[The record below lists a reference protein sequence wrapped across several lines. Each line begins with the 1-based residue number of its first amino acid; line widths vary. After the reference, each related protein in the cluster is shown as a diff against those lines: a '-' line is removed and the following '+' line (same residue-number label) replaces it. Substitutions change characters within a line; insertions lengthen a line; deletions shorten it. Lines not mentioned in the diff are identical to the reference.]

1 MAIVKSL
8 INLTSSSWAFIQK
21 RPVYLALSG
30 GKDSVVLLD
39 ALMQQWPIY
48 APYPLTLLHVNH
60 HLQADAALWA
70 KHCQSLANR
79 YNLPCHVLDIQ
90 LDSPDKN
97 IESQARHAR
106 YTALFDAMSH
116 NGVLLVAQHAD
127 DQVETLFLQLKR
139 GAGLTGLSGMVPWQ
153 SGFQQFGADPSMH
166 IYRPLLDVTQAQ
178 INAYAVAHLSPNDW
192 VDDPSNTDTQFDRNF
207 LRNDVIPLLSLRWKQ
222 WTKKVVQSML
232 VLNDEHTLLSEVTQ
246 ERLFACLNA
255 DKLLVNK
262 LTTYSSLWQK
272 QIVRHFAL
280 EIANVALSQAQL
292 QQLCQII
299 HAKADA
305 RGRLSVKDNTN
316 ELVHF
321 ERFQG
326 QLYVIK
332 EAHITAARA
341 SMTQLQNNIQDMSGS
356 SIDESD
362 FSVKVV
368 SQSYPIKPVGA
379 SYSKPIKQWYKQWGI
394 APWERSFTLI
404 KTRDDIDISL
414 WCNGRTYEL
423 TKDE

>member
-1 MAIVKSL
+1 M
-8 INLTSSSWAFIQK
+8 
-21 RPVYLALSG
+21 
-30 GKDSVVLLD
+30 DSVVLLN
-39 ALMQQWPIY
+39 AVMQQWPVD

-79 YNLPCHVLDIQ
+79 YNIPCHVLDVQ
-90 LDSPDKN
+90 LDSPNKN

-106 YTALFDAMSH
+106 YTALFNAMSH

-153 SGFQQFGADPSMH
+153 SGFQQFGAHPSMH
-166 IYRPLLDVTQAQ
+166 IYRPLLGVTQAQ
-178 INAYAVAHLSPNDW
+178 INEYASVHLSPNDW
-192 VDDPSNTDTQFDRNF
+192 VDDPSNTDTKFDRNF
-207 LRNDVIPLLSLRWKQ
+207 LRNDVIPLLSSRWKQ
-222 WTKKVVQSML
+222 WTKKVVQSMS
-232 VLNDEHTLLSEVTQ
+232 VLNEEHTLLNEVTQ
-246 ERLFACLNA
+246 ERLLACLNT
-255 DKLLVNK
+255 DKLIVNK
-262 LTTYSSLWQK
+262 LTTYSSSWQK

-292 QQLCQII
+292 QQLFQII
-299 HAKADA
+299 HAKEDA
-305 RGRLSVKDNTN
+305 RGRLSVKNNTKAQ
-316 ELVHF
+316 VHF

-326 QLYVIK
+326 QLYVI
-332 EAHITAARA
+332 EDDQITAAKA
-341 SMTQLQNNIQDMSGS
+341 SMAQLQHNIQDVQDS
-356 SIDESD
+356 SIDEGN

-379 SYSKPIKQWYKQWGI
+379 AHSKPIKQWYKQWGI

-414 WCNGRTYEL
+414 WCNGRTYAL
-423 TKDE
+423 TKEE

>member
-246 ERLFACLNA
+246 ERLLACLNA